1 MAVQTKNPAA
11 ALAAMLDGAPDGRAR
26 PITPGLWALLE
37 KLGSPAVVVDPDAPA
52 PARIDLAPWVP
63 TLYAFGHTQE
73 ECEALFARGA
83 AAFEREARIWADTF
97 DMAEGSRRLEAVTR
111 RLNILAG
118 INPDGG
124 AEDGEDSGMQNPTVA
139 TVTAGS

>member
-1 MAVQTKNPAA
+1 MASIRNPAA

-37 KLGSPAVVVDPDAPA
+37 KLGSPALGTDAGAPA
-52 PARIDLAPWVP
+52 PARRELAPWVP

-73 ECEALFARGA
+73 ECEALFAKGID
-83 AAFEREARIWADTF
+83 AFEREARIWADSF
-97 DMAEGSRRLEAVTR
+97 DMAEGGRRLDAVTR

-124 AEDGEDSGMQNPTVA
+124 AEGEGDAPQNPTAA
-139 TVTAGS
+139 TGTAGS